1 MTRLKI
7 FIIVWLAWQPS
18 SLFSMG
24 QQDSLFII
32 ALKNKAL
39 QSKPNENFYLTHVF
53 FLQHNWDSTLI
64 YSMKVIAEG
73 NTDHQIIDFSHYCR
87 AISFKEKQLFK
98 EAEKELGL
106 ISPRFAFAYKVT
118 LKLGAI
124 ALELKNF
131 SKALTYFQQ
140 IENLP
145 DTGSYDVKKSTV
157 YHDIGICYLHLKNF
171 ARAEDYLFK
180 SVKLQQEQNDTLFMV
195 GSYMDIA
202 NVYYEQYKDKQAIP
216 YFQKAYQLSKKT
228 NDFGLRRRAA
238 KNMAV
243 VEENRKNFPAALQYR
258 KEFEQWQDSVND
270 QNKVWTIAEME
281 KNTTV
286 MQKQKEVDLL
296 AAENK
301 LKAAQ
306 RNTLLAT
313 LVLSMSLLIAGSY
326 FYSQKI
332 ESNKI
337 ILAQKKQVDELNTA
351 KDKLFSIVSHD
362 LRSSVAALKVSN
374 TKLIDCLETKNINA
388 LDQLLRNNS
397 AITNATYSLLDNL
410 LNWALLQTKQLYFH
424 QESVHLHSI
433 VEQVAYNYRPLMT
446 EKNISFT
453 CTIDTVIFVFADLD
467 SLKVILRN
475 LLDNAIKFSHEGG
488 IIKVWSQEAAS
499 GFYNMVVEDNGTGM
513 NPLSH
518 QNRHPHSGTGL
529 GLQLCKSMAEKNG
542 GYVSI
547 ESQEGIGTKVFVS
560 LPTYQS
566 HGKYSYTNS

>member
-1 MTRLKI
+1 MC
-7 FIIVWLAWQPS
+7 
-18 SLFSMG
+18 
-24 QQDSLFII
+24 
-32 ALKNKAL
+32 
-39 QSKPNENFYLTHVF
+39 F
-53 FLQHNWDSTLI
+53 FLQHNWDSTLV
-64 YSMKVIAEG
+64 YSMKVIADG
-73 NTDHQIIDFSHYCR
+73 NTDPQIIDFSHYCR
-87 AISFKEKQLFK
+87 AISFKEKQLFE
-98 EAEKELGL
+98 EADKELVL
-106 ISPRFAFAYKVT
+106 ISPRFPFAYKVI

-124 ALELKNF
+124 ALELKYF
-131 SKALTYFQQ
+131 SKALNYFQQ

-145 DTGSYDVKKSTV
+145 DTGAYDVEKSTV

-171 ARAEDYLFK
+171 ARAEDYLFR
-180 SVKLQQEQNDTLFMV
+180 SLKLQHEQNDTLFMV

-216 YFQKAYQLSKKT
+216 YFQKAYQLSKKI
-228 NDFGLRRRAA
+228 NNFGLRRRTA

-243 VEENRKNFPAALQYR
+243 VEENRKNFLAALQYR

-270 QNKVWTIAEME
+270 QHKVWTIAEME
-281 KNTTV
+281 KNITV

-306 RNTLLAT
+306 RNTLLAI
-313 LVLSMSLLIAGSY
+313 LVFSIFLLVIGSY
-326 FYSQKI
+326 FYTQKI
-332 ESNKI
+332 ERNKI
-337 ILAQKKQVDELNTA
+337 ILAQKQQVDELNTA
-351 KDKLFSIVSHD
+351 KDKLYSIVGHD

-397 AITNATYSLLDNL
+397 AITNATFSLLDNL

-424 QESVHLHSI
+424 QESVHLHTV
-433 VEQVAYNYRPLMT
+433 VEQVAYNYRALMA

-453 CTIDTVIFVFADLD
+453 CTIDTIIFVFADLD

-513 NPLSH
+513 DPLSH
-518 QNRHPHSGTGL
+518 RNMGPHSGTGL
-529 GLQLCKSMAEKNG
+529 GLQLCRSMAKKNG
-542 GYVSI
+542 GYISI
-547 ESQEGIGTKVFVS
+547 ESQKGKGTSVFVS
-560 LPTYQS
+560 LPTYKPY
-566 HGKYSYTNS
+566 G

>member
-1 MTRLKI
+1 MIKLII
-7 FIIVWLAWQPS
+7 FIIVCVVWPPLL
-18 SLFSMG
+18 LFSRG
-24 QQDSLFII
+24 QQDSLFNT

-39 QSKPNENFYLTHVF
+39 QFKKNDNFYLTYVF

-64 YSMKVIAEG
+64 YSMKAIADG
-73 NTDHQIIDFSHYCR
+73 NTDRQIIDYSHYCR
-87 AISFKEKQLFK
+87 AISFKEKQLFE
-98 EAEKELGL
+98 EAEKELDL
-106 ISPRFAFAYKVT
+106 ISPRFAFAYKVKI
-118 LKLGAI
+118 KLGAI
-124 ALELKNF
+124 ALERKNF

-180 SVKLQQEQNDTLFMV
+180 SVKLQQEQNDTLLMV

-202 NVYYEQYKDKQAIP
+202 NVYYEQYKDKLAIP

-243 VEENRKNFPAALQYR
+243 VEENRKDFVAALQYR

-281 KNTTV
+281 KNFTV

-296 AAENK
+296 SAENK

-306 RNTLLAT
+306 RNTLLAI
-313 LVLSMSLLIAGSY
+313 LVLSVSLLIAGSY
-326 FYSQKI
+326 FYIEKN

-337 ILAQKKQVDELNTA
+337 ILAQKQQLDELNTE

-362 LRSSVAALKVSN
+362 LRSSIAALKVSN
-374 TKLIDCLETKNINA
+374 TKLIDCLTTKNISA

-410 LNWALLQTKQLYFH
+410 LNWALLQTRQLYFH

-446 EKNISFT
+446 EKNISFI
-453 CTIDTVIFVFADLD
+453 CVIDTAIIVFADLD

-488 IIKVWSQEAAS
+488 TIKVWSQEAAS
-499 GFYNMVVEDNGTGM
+499 GFYNMVVEDNGTGI
-513 NPLSH
+513 NPLAH
-518 QNRHPHSGTGL
+518 QNTHPHSGTGL
-529 GLQLCKSMAEKNG
+529 GLQLCKSMAKKNG
-542 GYVSI
+542 GYIRI
-547 ESQEGIGTKVFVS
+547 ESQEGIGTRVFVS
-560 LPTYQS
+560 LPTYQP
-566 HGKYSYTNS
+566 HE